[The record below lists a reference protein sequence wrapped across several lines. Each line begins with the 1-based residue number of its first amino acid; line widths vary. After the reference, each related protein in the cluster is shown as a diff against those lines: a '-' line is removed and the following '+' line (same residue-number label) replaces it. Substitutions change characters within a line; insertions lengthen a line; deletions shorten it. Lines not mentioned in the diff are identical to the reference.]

1 MRELRGRG
9 IVRSENNPTGDLAE
23 FLFCHTFDWQRAAN
37 SEKGFDA
44 KDQNG
49 KRYQIK
55 GRRIHSRNRS
65 SCQLSAI
72 RDLNGFDTLAAVLF
86 DDSYRVLRAALIPC
100 GIVRAKSKYV
110 KHTNSYR
117 FTLTDEIWNENRV
130 VDVTMEIQAVEAEI

>member
-1 MRELRGRG
+1 MHELRDRG

-55 GRRIHSRNRS
+55 GRRIHSHTRS
-65 SCQLSAI
+65 RQLSAI

-100 GIVRAKSKYV
+100 GIVRAKSKYA

-117 FTLTDEIWNENRV
+117 FTLTDDIWNENGV
-130 VDVTMEIQAVEAEI
+130 ADVTMEIQAVEAEI